1 MWRNKPNTGR
11 RGLTAL
17 LVLLLSFALVAAG
30 CGNKQKEGE
39 EASAGGNNPA
49 GDEVIVTYKDGGQVT
64 RAEFNKFIDVN
75 LFFYKEYAQFKED
88 PAFQQDMMNQY
99 LTFKVLA
106 SRADDNAKAE
116 AEKKTTEQMDQ
127 LKSILEMQEGG
138 LAGQLETAGLTEQDI
153 KDFLGRTMQAF
164 SAAEANVTDE
174 QIQKAYDDK
183 LANDPNAFVTATVS
197 HILIGTN
204 DPATGQE
211 TRTKEDALKR
221 ANEVKGK
228 LDAGEDFAALAKD
241 YSDDPGSKNE
251 GGKYEN
257 AAISGWVPEF
267 RDAAAT
273 LPLNTIS
280 DPVETSFGYHV
291 MKVESR
297 QTKTLDEVKP
307 QLKSEAAE
315 SSMYEFLSKE
325 LPSLIETNKLPKPEQ
340 TPPSGQPAPPAD
352 NATPPADSATPPA
365 DSATPPAN
373 TPSDGAPAE
382 GSK

>member
-17 LVLLLSFALVAAG
+17 VALMLSLALVAAG
-30 CGNKQKEGE
+30 CGNKQKDGG
-39 EASAGGNNPA
+39 EASA

-64 RAEFNKFIDVN
+64 RAEFDKFIDVN
-75 LFFYKEYAQFKED
+75 LFFYKEYAQFKDD

-106 SRADDNAKAE
+106 SRADDKAKAE
-116 AEKKTTEQMDQ
+116 AEEKTTEQMDQ
-127 LKSILEMQEGG
+127 LKSILDLQEGG
-138 LAGQLETAGLTEQDI
+138 FAGQLETAGLTEQDL
-153 KDFLGRTMQAF
+153 KDFIGRTVQAF

-174 QIQKAYDDK
+174 QIQKAYDEQ
-183 LANDPNAFVTATVS
+183 LANDPHAFVTATVS
-197 HILIGTN
+197 HILIGTS

-211 TRTKEDALKR
+211 TRSKEEALKR

-228 LDAGEDFAALAKD
+228 LEAGDDFAALAKD
-241 YSDDPGSKNE
+241 YSDDPGSRDE

-257 AAISGWVPEF
+257 VDITNWVPEF

-280 DPVETSFGYHV
+280 DPVETAYGYHV

-297 QTKTLDEVKP
+297 RTKTLDEVKP
-307 QLKSEAAE
+307 QLKAEAAE
-315 SSMYEFLSKE
+315 WSMYEFHNNE
-325 LPSLIETNKLPKPEQ
+325 LPSLIETNKLPKPQQ
-340 TPPSGQPAPPAD
+340 TPPSEQTAPAADGETPPAS
-352 NATPPADSATPPA
+352 TPPADGT
-365 DSATPPAN
+365 
-373 TPSDGAPAE
+373 PAE
-382 GSK
+382 GSQ